1 MKKNWFNR
9 SNIINGI
16 FLLFL
21 ILMLVSPSAK
31 SYVMRGLMA
40 VGLFQPSVHD
50 EGAGNEIP
58 PDTRFQDESGNMV
71 SIASL
76 KGKVVFLNFW
86 ATWCPPCRAEMPAL
100 NQLYQEL
107 KNDPDIVFL
116 IVDADSNLAKASKFQ
131 QENGYTLP
139 LYAAASA
146 IAPKVYSGT
155 LPTTVIIDK
164 KGNIRERYTGAK
176 DYSNKGF
183 KEFLHKLAA
192 E

>member
-1 MKKNWFNR
+1 MKHKWFNR

-16 FLLFL
+16 FLVF
-21 ILMLVSPSAK
+21 IIVILVSPDAK
-31 SYVMRGLMA
+31 SYLTRGLMA
-40 VGLFQPSVHD
+40 IGLFQPGVSD
-50 EGAGNEIP
+50 AGTGNEMP
-58 PDTRFQDESGNMV
+58 PDTRFVDESGNSV
-71 SIASL
+71 TIGAL
-76 KGKVVFLNFW
+76 KGKVIFLNIW

-100 NQLYQEL
+100 NQLHQDL
-107 KNDPDIVFL
+107 KNNADIVFL
-116 IVDADSNLAKASKFQ
+116 IVDADSNLPKAAAFQ
-131 QENGYTLP
+131 QKNGYSLP
-139 LYAAASA
+139 LYSAASD

-183 KEFLHKLAA
+183 REFLLKLAA